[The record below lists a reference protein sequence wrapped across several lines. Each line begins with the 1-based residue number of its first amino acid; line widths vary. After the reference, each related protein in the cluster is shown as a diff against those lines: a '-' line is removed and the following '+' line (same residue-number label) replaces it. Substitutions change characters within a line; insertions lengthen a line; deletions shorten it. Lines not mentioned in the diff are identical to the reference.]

1 MLTDCVDT
9 GVPNSRFEESN
20 KYINDLCMRVER
32 DLTALSVRCYVTQ
45 RAVENFSVLQDIVWN
60 LK

>member
-9 GVPNSRFEESN
+9 GVPNSPFEESI
-20 KYINDLCMRVER
+20 KYINDLCTLVER
-32 DLTALSVRCYVTQ
+32 DLTAISARCYVTQ
-45 RAVENFSVLQDIVWN
+45 RAVENFSALQDIVWN